1 MNPKTFKC
9 KTPLAEG
16 YFTLDNAKFWY
27 LNFIYNFMYKC
38 LDMNRIHFIEGDT
51 DSMYFAVAGNLQE
64 DNTQGFK
71 YVIKDEKFYD
81 DNIYKFAPS
90 GFYSTG
96 DKLTFTSKLE
106 QKQFDKKL
114 LGLEI
119 EKQCD
124 NMIALAPKM
133 YSCSNGAMSI
143 IPKCKGYRNN
153 KLKFDDYNT
162 IVVKKQSITGTN
174 HNLQLHNNQMSMT
187 AVGKNVLTAPY
198 TKYCV
203 AGDFSTCV
211 PLFINVE
218 E

>member
-1 MNPKTFKC
+1 
-9 KTPLAEG
+9 
-16 YFTLDNAKFWY
+16 
-27 LNFIYNFMYKC
+27 
-38 LDMNRIHFIEGDT
+38 MNRIHFIEGDT
-51 DSMYFAVAGNLQE
+51 DSMYFAVAGSLHE

-71 YVIKDEKFYD
+71 YVIKDEKFYN

-96 DKLTFTSKLE
+96 AKPTFASKLE

-133 YSCSNGAMSI
+133 YSCSNGSVSI
-143 IPKCKGYRNN
+143 ISKCKGYRNN

-162 IVVKKQSITGTN
+162 IVVKKQSITGIN

-187 AVGKNVLTAPY
+187 AVGKNVLTASH

-203 AGDFSTCV
+203 SNDFSMCT
-211 PLFINVE
+211 PLFVSVVL
-218 E
+218 